1 MNAKNYEFPD
11 LTWKRKCIAA
21 VTLFAFGFPVA
32 VFLVTVSIILFVEPV
47 DGRDEFMREVIKAQE
62 LNEITKS
69 ITL

>member
-32 VFLVTVSIILFVEPV
+32 VFLVTLIIVHFVKPY
-47 DGRDEFMREVIKAQE
+47 
-62 LNEITKS
+62 
-69 ITL
+69 